1 MNHCRLENTSNCI
14 IVTLGS
20 NDISWEL
27 KRWFL
32 HCLLRVI
39 MNTTFLFDDPRNI
52 KRQWW
57 LWSHR
62 FAGEKTKYRAYLHIT
77 KLKVFPLPA
86 GKPRPRTE
94 KGNLENE
101 FDPNHFFF
109 MSTQTRYF
117 LFSFMTVSQPLCS
130 IIESRISIH
139 AFFDYSRSITFVSFF
154 LALSSIIFHSS
165 HLGCTFSKHHIFH
178 HLSVK
183 RAL

>member
-1 MNHCRLENTSNCI
+1 MSDCI
-14 IVTLGS
+14 IVTLES

-39 MNTTFLFDDPRNI
+39 KNTTFLFDDAQNI

-101 FDPNHFFF
+101 FDPNHLFF
-109 MSTQTRYF
+109 MSTQTWYF

-130 IIESRISIH
+130 IIESRISNLDTCLLRLQSTYSICS
-139 AFFDYSRSITFVSFF
+139 AFPSFPFSLDF
-154 LALSSIIFHSS
+154 LL
-165 HLGCTFSKHHIFH
+165 L
-178 HLSVK
+178 
-183 RAL
+183 